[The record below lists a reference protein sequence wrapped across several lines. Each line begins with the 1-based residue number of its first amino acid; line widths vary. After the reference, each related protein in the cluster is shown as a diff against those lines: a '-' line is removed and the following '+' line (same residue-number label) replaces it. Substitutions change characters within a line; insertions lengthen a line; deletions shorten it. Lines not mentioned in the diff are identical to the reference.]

1 MPARAA
7 CDHFVPH
14 LFLSNNRCRDCDF
27 PESEHVAVSAAS
39 PRGRAPTLEQKVDIL
54 VRGGCTHYTPH
65 AWIVDRCRDCGR
77 REALHET
84 SAGNAVNDD
93 EADGG
98 RRQVGSAPLRR
109 EAEIAALGL
118 GGSRRGS
125 QNVGSAMNLRRGK
138 KGAAGSAG
146 SDAQFSSA
154 SSLEQAQRVLDQA
167 VAQMVLMGE
176 ELEDVKAQEADS
188 LQSNSITQAEYDA
201 KMAELEAA
209 FQRKEAELK
218 AQVEQA
224 KEEIEEAQ
232 QQLKLEQEEE
242 AKREDEQQAQ
252 LQQARAEADKA
263 KEEAAA
269 LRAEA
274 AAAASKAEQ
283 DREERD
289 RVAQEELERARAEAA
304 NARLEA
310 EAARAET
317 QAQREEQER
326 RDRAA
331 AEAAAEVAAQAA
343 AAAEAAAAEVAAQ
356 KEREREEVKEQEAQV
371 SISAPVFPS
380 TSGSRVGSIT
390 LPRQEDEDEVQPT
403 AATAAA
409 ATKGPY
415 RGTVNL
421 SDVLLKVEK
430 LFLSGKSF
438 FRFSYSRQ
446 TVVVCA
452 LFLRVIDDEYVLCW
466 SRGGQRNVH
475 NTRTMPFSSIQE
487 IVVGKQSSVFRRPE
501 FAEAAE
507 AQCLSI
513 IGREHCL
520 HLMAGND
527 RDAEMT
533 SFGLASL
540 LKESRIN
547 VKWCEPGQ
555 YQEADNA
562 VITETTQEQA
572 EEDDGAQP
580 ADLHDLEQLTS
591 LASSTRVSVHLSVK
605 CSSLP
610 LVHQNVIVCLVDREE
625 KTDRLVYVS
634 QTERVSRNANPE
646 FSREFVVEYELGS
659 VRELRFNVYDVSV
672 KSQSIDDAD
681 RLGSLKADIR
691 EMVELDGVDFVFR
704 LQHREHSK
712 SYKLIK
718 AQSQITIC
726 CRRKEAARTAA
737 APGGYNSSRLEVD
750 DTQLASLQ
758 QMLVKG
764 DIFTMH
770 VEQAA
775 PQPVTVY
782 YRTAAAAA
790 ASSSSAGGFALGNL
804 HYTVM
809 GDSGAVEAQS
819 VPLRSICDVYMGK
832 KQRSFS
838 AQAADDC
845 CFSLLSK
852 TGVRLDLEA
861 KSAQQRDDFVN
872 AITALLKHATMEAKK
887 KAQARL
893 GMGSKPFM

>member
-1 MPARAA
+1 MPARSA

-39 PRGRAPTLEQKVDIL
+39 PRGRAPTLEQKVDAL

-77 REALHET
+77 RETVHET
-84 SAGNAVNDD
+84 SAGSAGSEQDD
-93 EADGG
+93 ADGG

-125 QNVGSAMNLRRGK
+125 QNAVTSAMNIRRGK
-138 KGAAGSAG
+138 RGAAGGAG
-146 SDAQFSSA
+146 DDSSA
-154 SSLEQAQRVLDQA
+154 SSLEQAQRVLSQA
-167 VAQMVLMGE
+167 VAAMVLMGE
-176 ELEDVKAQEADS
+176 ELEEVKAQEAES
-188 LQSNSITQAEYDA
+188 LQSQSITQTEYDA

-218 AQVEQA
+218 AQVEEA
-224 KEEIEEAQ
+224 KAEIDAAQ
-232 QQLKLEQEEE
+232 VQLKLEQEEE
-242 AKREDEQQAQ
+242 AKREEEQQAQ

-269 LRAEA
+269 LRAEV

-289 RVAQEELERARAEAA
+289 RATQEELERARAEAA

-310 EAARAET
+310 DAARAET

-331 AEAAAEVAAQAA
+331 AEAAVEAA
-343 AAAEAAAAEVAAQ
+343 AAAEAAAAEAAAQ

-371 SISAPVFPS
+371 TVSAPVFPS
-380 TSGSRVGSIT
+380 SVPGSRTGSVT
-390 LPRQEDEDEVQPT
+390 LPRQEDEDDVQPT
-403 AATAAA
+403 VASAAA

-452 LFLRVIDDEYVLCW
+452 LFLRVIEDEYVLCW

-475 NTRTMPFSSIQE
+475 STRCLPFSSIQE

-501 FAEAAE
+501 FAAATE
-507 AQCLSI
+507 AQCLSV
-513 IGREHCL
+513 IGRDHCL
-520 HLMAGND
+520 HLMAGNE

-540 LKESRIN
+540 LKESRIS

-580 ADLHDLEQLTS
+580 ADLHDLELLSS
-591 LASSTRVSVHLSVK
+591 LASTSRVSVHLSVK

-610 LVHQNVIVCLVDREE
+610 LAHQNVIVCLVDREE

-634 QTERVSRNANPE
+634 QTERVSRNPNPE

-672 KSQSIDDAD
+672 KSQSIEDAD

-691 EMVELDGVDFVFR
+691 EIVELDGVDFVFR

-712 SYKLIK
+712 NYKLIK
-718 AQSQITIC
+718 SQSQITVC
-726 CRRKEAARTAA
+726 CTRKEQPRTAA
-737 APGGYNSSRLEVD
+737 PNSSYNSSRLEVD
-750 DTQLASLQ
+750 EAQLAALQ

-764 DIFTMH
+764 DIFTLH
-770 VEQAA
+770 VDQAA

-790 ASSSSAGGFALGNL
+790 PASSAPATGSFALGNL

-809 GDSGAVEAQS
+809 GESGAVEAQS

-832 KQRSFS
+832 KQRSFPAS
-838 AQAADDC
+838 AADDC

-861 KSAQQRDDFVN
+861 KSMQQREEFVN
-872 AITALLKHATMEAKK
+872 AVTALLKHATMEARK

-893 GMGSKPFM
+893 GMGGKAFI